1 MSLRRLI
8 EAHWQQPKTW
18 LTPLLLPLSWLFG
31 HIAHH
36 RRQGHLKHPER
47 ARKLPVPVVVVG
59 NIHIGGTG
67 KTPIV
72 QALVRQL
79 QQHGIAVGTISR
91 GYGRSEKHP
100 HLLTPHSTAEQAGD
114 EPLMLYRSTGAPTAV
129 AADRHQAGLLL
140 LQHHPELQLIVAD
153 DGLQHHRLHRDY
165 EIAIYPAADLHRQ
178 PAMLPQGKL
187 REPLSRLNSVNALII
202 SQAQSDTPHFPTPL
216 PPHILQGHSTLQIGQ
231 PYLLENPQQTLNTG
245 HLKPQTSIGHTP
257 QTPKQ
262 TTNTNEN
269 KTATTHNIPNTN
281 IHPTP
286 NTGHLKP
293 QTVATPPQHFI
304 AVAAI
309 ARPERFIQTLEQL
322 GIPVHQTLILPD
334 HATWQAQPLP
344 PQHAYITTE
353 KDAAKLPQHNDS
365 PIWVVPIRAQLPDNL
380 LPHLLAHCLPDHHK
394 ETTP

>member
-8 EAHWQQPKTW
+8 EAHWQQPKAW
-18 LTPLLLPLSWLFG
+18 LTPWLLPLSWLFG
-31 HIAHH
+31 RIAHH

-59 NIHIGGTG
+59 NIHVGGTG

-79 QQHGIAVGTISR
+79 QQHGIAVGIISR
-91 GYGRSEKHP
+91 GYGRSEKHA

-140 LQHHPELQLIVAD
+140 LQHHPELQLIIAD
-153 DGLQHHRLHRDY
+153 DGLQHYRLHRDY
-165 EIAIYPAADLHRQ
+165 EIAIYPAADLNRQ

-187 REPLSRLNSVNALII
+187 REPLSRLTSVNALII
-202 SQAQSDTPHFPTPL
+202 SQAQSDTPDFPTPL
-216 PPHILQGHSTLQIGQ
+216 PPHILQGRSTLQIGQ
-231 PYLLENPQQTLNTG
+231 PHLLNNPQQTLHTGHLKQQTTTNTNQNHITNLDDTAHTHQTNPNKTTG
-245 HLKPQTSIGHTP
+245 HLKPQTAAP
-257 QTPKQ
+257 R
-262 TTNTNEN
+262 N
-269 KTATTHNIPNTN
+269 
-281 IHPTP
+281 HPTTI
-286 NTGHLKP
+286 NT
-293 QTVATPPQHFI
+293 PQHFI

-309 ARPERFIQTLEQL
+309 ARPERFLQTLQDL
-322 GIPVHQTLILPD
+322 GIPVSQTLILPD
-334 HATWQAQPLP
+334 HATWQPQTLP
-344 PQHAYITTE
+344 PHHAYITTE

-380 LPHLLAHCLPDHHK
+380 LPHLLAHCLPAHHK

>member
-59 NIHIGGTG
+59 NIHVGGTG

-79 QQHGIAVGTISR
+79 QQHGIAVGIISR

-245 HLKPQTSIGHTP
+245 HLKPQTT
-257 QTPKQ
+257 
-262 TTNTNEN
+262 
-269 KTATTHNIPNTN
+269 
-281 IHPTP
+281 
-286 NTGHLKP
+286 
-293 QTVATPPQHFI
+293 ATPPQHFI

-309 ARPERFIQTLEQL
+309 ARPERFLQTLQDL
-322 GIPVHQTLILPD
+322 GIPVSQTLILPD
-334 HATWQAQPLP
+334 HATWQPQTLP
-344 PQHAYITTE
+344 PHHAYITTE

-380 LPHLLAHCLPDHHK
+380 LPHLLAHCLPAHHK